1 MGIPSYYKRLSS
13 SIKTLVVPHRAPIA
27 AGTLLF
33 DFNCMIY
40 QVIRDKS
47 LRPFPGYGDTEA
59 ALAWENE
66 VCQAIV
72 DYTLKVWREVGKP
85 ARVFIGVDGVVPMA
99 KIRQQ
104 RLRRFKSIWMAREE
118 ETRSIRPV
126 DPNRWDT
133 NAITPGTAFMERLG
147 ARLQQLCQVQGWTV
161 SDASEPGEGEQKC
174 MEYWRRGGAGASA
187 TGDIVIYGLDADL
200 ILLCLLTRQMLYDS
214 RGVWLFREATE
225 WEGGGQ
231 GGGGEGQAPFM
242 RFSVNVLSDN
252 LVPAGVDALTWTLD
266 YVAAMS
272 LLGNDFV
279 PHSLSI
285 KIRENGHNLLIK
297 ELNRIYFTGHKL
309 VRLVNGYWT
318 YNKVALVELI
328 KPWAAEETQMLLTAI
343 KHKGQRTN
351 YEDWNLLPT
360 VWRVEEKTLCES
372 RGVLY
377 TDWQERMLSS
387 WFGEGVVGDAVCKK
401 YCEGLQWILDY
412 YTAQKPVDPL
422 WVYPWSLPPTWSMLC
437 HESLEFPS
445 KWSTGLDL
453 KPQEQLAMVL
463 PKESWH
469 FIRDTRL
476 RELPE
481 KAPQFWPTTF
491 SFFSA
496 GRFFL
501 WECEPEI
508 PLLYLPVVR
517 ALSKS

>member
-13 SIKTLVVPHRAPIA
+13 SIKSLVVPHRAPIT
-27 AGTLLF
+27 AGALLF

-85 ARVFIGVDGVVPMA
+85 SRVFIGVDGVVPMA

-104 RLRRFKSIWMAREE
+104 RLRRFKSIWTAREE
-118 ETRSIRPV
+118 EARSLRPV

-147 ARLQQLCQVQGWTV
+147 ARLRQLCDVQGWTV

-174 MEYWRRGGAGASA
+174 MEYWRRGSASG

-200 ILLCLLTRQMLYDS
+200 ILLCLLTRQMLGDT

-231 GGGGEGQAPFM
+231 GGGEGQAPFM
-242 RFSVNVLSDN
+242 RFSVNVLSDT
-252 LVPAGVDALTWTLD
+252 LVPAGADVLAWTLD

-285 KIRENGHNLLIK
+285 KIRENGHQLLVSS
-297 ELNRIYFTGHKL
+297 LRRIHAAGQ
-309 VRLVNGYWT
+309 RLICGSPGALT
-318 YNKVALVELI
+318 YDAPVLRELI
-328 KPWAAEETQMLLTAI
+328 RPWAAEEEQMLLTAI

-351 YEDWNLLPT
+351 YEDWNMLPT

-372 RGVLY
+372 RGILHA
-377 TDWQERMLSS
+377 DWQQRMLGS
-387 WFGEGVVGDAVCKK
+387 WFGDGVAAAAVCKK

-412 YTAQKPVDPL
+412 YTAQRSVDPL

-437 HESLEFPS
+437 SVSLEFPS
-445 KWSTGLDL
+445 VWGTGLDL

-469 FIRDTRL
+469 FIRDARL

-481 KAPQFWPTTF
+481 KAPQFWPTAF